1 MFTIYERF
9 GFTAAAV
16 VLVSWIIAQSVSAG
30 VPTEQIRTTVD
41 KAILVLKD
49 PGLKPA
55 AKTKERCDQLKQ
67 ILFTRFDFTEMAKRA
82 LGANWRR
89 RSPKEQE
96 EFVQLFTELLERAY
110 AAIIE
115 SYTDER
121 IIYVGERLD
130 GAYADV
136 ASKVL
141 TSSGSE
147 FSITYKAHL
156 INTEWRVYDVIA
168 ENISVVNNFRSQ
180 FDRVISKTSYEELL
194 RRLRDK
200 ASFTPVKK

>member
-55 AKTKERCDQLKQ
+55 AKTKERRDQLKQ

-110 AAIIE
+110 ADIIE